1 MEKVDYKKI
10 TGLYSECGTSEPYA
24 LQVTD
29 DSMELEFPK
38 NSIVIIDPSGH
49 CKDGE
54 YIFVE
59 YDGVRW
65 FRKLIEK
72 DNKKFL
78 IALNDMYP
86 EILLDNS
93 YDILGVIIQK
103 NIKGEIK
110 HYK

>member
-10 TGLYSECGTSEPYA
+10 TGLYSECGASEPYA

-38 NSIVIIDPSGH
+38 NSTVIIDPSGH
-49 CKDGE
+49 CKDGD

-65 FRKLIEK
+65 FRKFIEK
-72 DNKKFL
+72 DNKRFL

-103 NIKGEIK
+103 NVKGEIK